1 MKTKDNN
8 TAQDVVVYMTDPEAH
23 YVSLVK
29 RGANKTPFRIVKQQ
43 KENNMKI
50 IQRLVVKK
58 GTDVSAIQAAV
69 GEEAARA
76 LQFDVSKE
84 AGAFTEYVQQPEE
97 TFKADTLGVISLA
110 DDNSILA
117 LCGEMVEKSE
127 GFSIS
132 KLLTRKSQ
140 KQVVEVP
147 DTQEVLKAEVL
158 KSCLSDNMWREM
170 DALCSGINAIL
181 SQETG
186 ENGKRLEMVRTLC
199 DNFIATL
206 EVTVGV
212 LKSDEI
218 NPRPAEPVEQE
229 VPQPEVQETEEAK
242 PEETANPETAPQ
254 DNKEE
259 PAEKQVEPNPEE
271 VEKHEKAKL
280 DALVELASK
289 AACEQL
295 GKSLEDMSKQIA
307 ELGETVSKMQK
318 LPGQVISSHEESGT
332 PAKARKSHDNI
343 QSVFAGCF
351 GRIGR

>member
-1 MKTKDNN
+1 MKGKDNN
-8 TAQDVVVYMTDPEAH
+8 TAHDVVVYMTDPEAH

-43 KENNMKI
+43 KENSMKI

-69 GEEAARA
+69 GEEAAKA
-76 LQFDVSKE
+76 LQFDVPKE

-97 TFKADTLGVISLA
+97 AFKADTLGVISLA

-132 KLLTRKSQ
+132 KLLTKKSQ
-140 KQVVEVP
+140 KKVVEVP
-147 DTQEVLKAEVL
+147 DTQEEMKAEVL

-199 DNFIATL
+199 ENFIATL
-206 EVTVGV
+206 EVTVSV
-212 LKSDEI
+212 LKTDEI
-218 NPRPAEPVEQE
+218 NARPTEPVAQE
-229 VPQPEVQETEEAK
+229 ASQPETQETVAEK
-242 PEETANPETAPQ
+242 PEEQENPETVAQ
-254 DNKEE
+254 ETKEDS
-259 PAEKQVEPNPEE
+259 AEKQAEPNPEE
-271 VEKHEKAKL
+271 AEKQEKAKL

-295 GKSLEDMSKQIA
+295 GKPLDEMSKKIA
-307 ELGETVSKMQK
+307 ELGEAVSKMQK
-318 LPGQVISSHEESGT
+318 LPGQVVSSHEESGT
-332 PAKARKSHDNI
+332 PVKAQKSQDDI